1 MITSPDNPK
10 LKLIRKLA
18 DRRHRSRTGL
28 FVAEGEDLVAAARAA
43 GHEPELV
50 LRGGV
55 DVDRRLLDSASA
67 LGSGT
72 RVIAVYPQLWAEPAA
87 GSCVYLHAVADPRNV
102 GAIIRTTE
110 ALVEAVVVLGPRCA
124 DPYSGHAV
132 RASMGSIFTQ
142 PVARGAIDET
152 PAPRVALVAHGAET
166 DGRRHGAD
174 HHRGVEQGVRAADDR
189 PQVRGIGDSVQV
201 DAKSAGAGIPHLSI
215 HADDAGPGAER
226 ADRVEER
233 RLDVLAGAQD
243 ELRRRARGRRRVDQI
258 LALGDEQPLALAVLA
273 LRELADEL
281 QLLVVLTGDHL
292 SGKKKG
298 ALSDAR

>member
-152 PAPRVALVAHGAET
+152 PAPRVALVAHGGE
-166 DGRRHGAD
+166 
-174 HHRGVEQGVRAADDR
+174 VPV
-189 PQVRGIGDSVQV
+189 
-201 DAKSAGAGIPHLSI
+201 
-215 HADDAGPGAER
+215 GPVPATVCLGAER
-226 ADRVEER
+226 EGLPDRVLARCQR
-233 RLDVLAGAQD
+233 RWTIPLRSGGA
-243 ELRRRARGRRRVDQI
+243 ESLNVAAAAAI
-258 LALGDEQPLALAVLA
+258 ALGRISSAA
-273 LRELADEL
+273 
-281 QLLVVLTGDHL
+281 
-292 SGKKKG
+292 
-298 ALSDAR
+298 